1 MFRFCDFTKMIK
13 HVRSLRSWGYAAEAT
28 PTQKKCA
35 SSFRVGFG
43 AVAPPPL
50 PFGVWTE
57 AHPCFEND
65 KKNKNYKQTYIT
77 KHTLTSNK
85 YMGYPTFAPNQ
96 PAEVPSRFPS
106 RFLSRSLSCALTP
119 LTKYFPKQKV

>member
-1 MFRFCDFTKMIK
+1 MSEGLRSRGYAAEATPPKKMFRFCDFTKMIK

-28 PTQKKCA
+28 PPQKKSA
-35 SSFRVGFG
+35 SSFPVGIG

-65 KKNKNYKQTYIT
+65 KK
-77 KHTLTSNK
+77 
-85 YMGYPTFAPNQ
+85 
-96 PAEVPSRFPS
+96 
-106 RFLSRSLSCALTP
+106 
-119 LTKYFPKQKV
+119 KQKL